1 MKNKMPKISDA
12 EWQVMKIL
20 WQHAPQTANEIVDK
34 LADPNNWS
42 PRTVKTLLNR
52 LVNKGALGFE
62 IDGRTYLYSPLLKE
76 KECTR
81 EARKSF
87 LSRVYGGALQPML
100 AAFLEDEK
108 LSPEEIE
115 ELKQILEKK
124 QEKY

>member
-1 MKNKMPKISDA
+1 MSKKMPKISDA

-20 WQHAPQTANEIVDK
+20 WENSPQTANEIVEK
-34 LADPNNWS
+34 LADPNNWN

-52 LVNKGALGFE
+52 LVTKGALDFE
-62 IDGRTYLYSPLLKE
+62 VKGRSYLYSPAIAE

-108 LSPEEIE
+108 LSPEEIA
-115 ELKQILEKK
+115 ELKRILEKK
-124 QEKY
+124 EDK